1 MKSVWFSDDLSFEKK
16 IPLDYHVTIGSAWH
30 QWQIRF
36 PLLKKTFEYTI
47 YMQVNFLQHVYIQID
62 KIDMYYGVQ
71 LMFINAVGSKWTL
84 LLVVEGG
91 IYKLMLLT
99 ECIKS
104 WPLLLWIGHDLRRL
118 NLLFIETDQP
128 RNIKI
133 EVGF

>member
-47 YMQVNFLQHVYIQID
+47 YMQVNFLQRVYIQID

-71 LMFINAVGSKWTL
+71 LMFINAVRFGSKWTL
-84 LLVVEGG
+84 LLVVEAISWCCWRNALKAGHYCCG
-91 IYKLMLLT
+91 LVMTSAGWICYSSKLT
-99 ECIKS
+99 N
-104 WPLLLWIGHDLRRL
+104 R
-118 NLLFIETDQP
+118 ET
-128 RNIKI
+128 
-133 EVGF
+133 